1 MSIETV
7 STYMENVIDSN
18 VNRSRNLQA
27 VFALPAAHRAAPR
40 CTALSTDD
48 FQSLPS
54 IGHHRCAFF
63 KQRRWEV
70 ELGGSLLSFNK
81 GSFHRSTAI

>member
-27 VFALPAAHRAAPR
+27 VFALPAARRAAPR
-40 CTALSTDD
+40 YQLTTFKVYL
-48 FQSLPS
+48 QSDTIVVPS
-54 IGHHRCAFF
+54 SNRDGG
-63 KQRRWEV
+63 KLNW
-70 ELGGSLLSFNK
+70 GGSLLSFNK

>member
-27 VFALPAAHRAAPR
+27 VFALPAARRAAPR
-40 CTALSTDD
+40 Y
-48 FQSLPS
+48 QSLPS